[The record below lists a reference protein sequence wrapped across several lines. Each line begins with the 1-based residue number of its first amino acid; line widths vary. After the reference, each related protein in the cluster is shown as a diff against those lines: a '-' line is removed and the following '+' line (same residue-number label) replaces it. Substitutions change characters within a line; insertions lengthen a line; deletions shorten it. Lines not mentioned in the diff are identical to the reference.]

1 LFRLCENVTDLPN
14 QGFFPQMSQT
24 AAIDGRGYQGGER
37 SERRGLLGDRLEMAM
52 QVLVRDRSGVREGEC
67 SVGSEEHGDGL
78 AELAERRLDGIGH
91 IEDARE
97 GHPELVHER
106 PRLCSRVQ
114 DVDAEELHPVSELV
128 MRGHEA
134 RHLFATRRAPRPPE
148 VDHDRR
154 ALELPQQSPERV
166 WIGRGKHVGER
177 RQQGGLGSVLC
188 GDGPGGGIRRRFASA
203 RSEKR
208 EPSDEGREQ
217 SGSHAGM
224 VEPFSD
230 VPASPSVLAL
240 ETSVLLVDRKLATRR
255 TGLREKGDEAHI
267 VLAGMGIRTVGELIR
282 HYPRRYIDRSAVE
295 RIGELRIGQQATVI
309 ARVHK
314 TTKRLTR
321 RRQSMVTI
329 TITDGTGYLDLTF
342 FNQPWAAGIYK
353 EGLEVAVSG
362 TVTRYR
368 GRLQLGNQEAEILGS
383 DERDLVHTGRIT
395 PVHRASEG
403 ITTRTIRELVFSALE
418 KLPPIADP
426 MPSELIESERLQD
439 LDTALRRVHFPEDA
453 EQLAQAVERLKFDEL
468 FTLELGVAFRKHR
481 LESERTG
488 VAHRG
493 EGELTDRLLATTP
506 FEPTKAQ
513 IRAIEEVGGAMAA
526 RRPMNVLLQGD
537 VGSGKTL
544 VAVHAAL
551 VAIQSGHQAAI
562 MAPTEVLA
570 GQHARSVAV
579 LLAGVGGVNFLD
591 KAPAAAKA
599 PEGQRSLL
607 DPLEGPPS
615 DPSSEALTYALLTS
629 AVTGKDRTRIL
640 AGIADGTVDLVIG
653 THALV
658 QESVSFH
665 DLSLAVVDEQHRFG
679 LHQRMALKGK
689 GDGEIDVLIMTATPI
704 PRTLALTYYGDLD
717 VVVLDEMPK
726 GRKPIGTAAA
736 RSDAERAAAYDLVRR
751 EVRAGRQAFV
761 VCAAIDEGNRTQVRA
776 AEAEAER
783 LATKIFPDLR
793 VELLH
798 GRMRPK
804 DKERVME
811 DFRSGHADVLISTTV
826 IEVGVDVPNATVMLI
841 ENAERFGL
849 AQLHQLRGRI
859 GRGAHVSYCVLFDES
874 EETNLEAR
882 ARIEAMTRTTDGFEL
897 ADEDLRLRGEGTLFD
912 TKQSGMPDLKLAR
925 LADDLDLVKRARAR
939 AFAHIKEDPS
949 LERHPRLFDE
959 LRDRFEDSIA
969 WLFSA

>member
-1 LFRLCENVTDLPN
+1 VTPAVD
-14 QGFFPQMSQT
+14 GSYR
-24 AAIDGRGYQGGER
+24 DGRT
-37 SERRGLLGDRLEMAM
+37 L
-52 QVLVRDRSGVREGEC
+52 
-67 SVGSEEHGDGL
+67 
-78 AELAERRLDGIGH
+78 
-91 IEDARE
+91 
-97 GHPELVHER
+97 PEI
-106 PRLCSRVQ
+106 
-114 DVDAEELHPVSELV
+114 A
-128 MRGHEA
+128 
-134 RHLFATRRAPRPPE
+134 RPP
-148 VDHDRR
+148 
-154 ALELPQQSPERV
+154 ST
-166 WIGRGKHVGER
+166 
-177 RQQGGLGSVLC
+177 
-188 GDGPGGGIRRRFASA
+188 
-203 RSEKR
+203 
-208 EPSDEGREQ
+208 
-217 SGSHAGM
+217 
-224 VEPFSD
+224 
-230 VPASPSVLAL
+230 LAL
-240 ETSVLLVDRKLATRR
+240 DTPVLLVDRKLATRR
-255 TGLREKGDEAHI
+255 TGLRDKGEEAHVI
-267 VLAGMGIRTVGELIR
+267 LAGMGIRTVGDLIR

-295 RIGELRIGQQATVI
+295 RIGDLRIGQQATVI
-309 ARVHK
+309 AHVHK
-314 TTKRLTR
+314 TAKRLTR

-329 TITDGTGYLDLTF
+329 TISDGTGFLDLTF

-353 EGLEVAVSG
+353 EGLEIAVSG
-362 TVTRYR
+362 MVTRYR
-368 GRLQLGNQEAEILGS
+368 GHLQLANQEAEILGGE
-383 DERDLVHTGRIT
+383 ERDLVHTGRIT

-403 ITTRTIRELVFSALE
+403 VTTRTIRELVFAALDQ
-418 KLPPIADP
+418 LPPIVDP
-426 MPSELIESERLQD
+426 MPVEVIEAERLED

-453 EQLAQAVERLKFDEL
+453 EQLARAVERLKFDEL

-488 VAHRG
+488 VAHHADG
-493 EGELTDRLLATTP
+493 VLTDRLTATTP

-513 IRAIEEVGGAMAA
+513 LRAIEEIGDAMAA
-526 RRPMNVLLQGD
+526 PRPMNVLLQGD

-544 VAVHAAL
+544 VAVHACL
-551 VAIQSGHQAAI
+551 VAIQSGHQAAV

-570 GQHARSVAV
+570 GQHARSVRA
-579 LLAGVGGVNFLD
+579 LLEGVGAVNQLD
-591 KAPAAAKA
+591 RGSTPKAD
-599 PEGQRSLL
+599 GQGSLL
-607 DPLEGPPS
+607 
-615 DPSSEALTYALLTS
+615 EAIEETADDATTDGVTYALLTS

-640 AGIADGTVDLVIG
+640 AGIADGGVDLVIG

-658 QESVSFH
+658 QEGVTFH

-689 GDGEIDVLIMTATPI
+689 GDGEVDVLIMTATPI

-726 GRKPIGTAAA
+726 GRQPIGTAAA
-736 RSDAERAAAYDLVRR
+736 RSETERADAYDLVRR

-783 LATKIFPDLR
+783 LATEVFPDLQ

-804 DKERVME
+804 DKDRVME
-811 DFRSGHADVLISTTV
+811 DFRSGRADVLISTTV

-874 EETNLEAR
+874 DETNVDAR
-882 ARIEAMTRTTDGFEL
+882 ARTEAMTRTTDGFEL

-925 LADDLDLVKRARAR
+925 LSEDLDLVKRARAR
-939 AFAHIKEDPS
+939 AFTQVEQDPT
-949 LERHPRLFDE
+949 LEEHPLLLEE

-969 WLFSA
+969 WLFSS

>member
-1 LFRLCENVTDLPN
+1 
-14 QGFFPQMSQT
+14 M
-24 AAIDGRGYQGGER
+24 
-37 SERRGLLGDRLEMAM
+37 
-52 QVLVRDRSGVREGEC
+52 
-67 SVGSEEHGDGL
+67 
-78 AELAERRLDGIGH
+78 
-91 IEDARE
+91 
-97 GHPELVHER
+97 
-106 PRLCSRVQ
+106 
-114 DVDAEELHPVSELV
+114 
-128 MRGHEA
+128 
-134 RHLFATRRAPRPPE
+134 
-148 VDHDRR
+148 
-154 ALELPQQSPERV
+154 
-166 WIGRGKHVGER
+166 
-177 RQQGGLGSVLC
+177 
-188 GDGPGGGIRRRFASA
+188 
-203 RSEKR
+203 
-208 EPSDEGREQ
+208 
-217 SGSHAGM
+217 
-224 VEPFSD
+224 
-230 VPASPSVLAL
+230 
-240 ETSVLLVDRKLATRR
+240 DRKLATRR
-255 TGLREKGDEAHI
+255 TGLRDKGEEAHVI
-267 VLAGMGIRTVGELIR
+267 LAGMGIKTVGDLIR

-295 RIGELRIGQQATVI
+295 KIGDLRIGQQATVI

-314 TTKRLTR
+314 TAKRLTR
-321 RRQSMVTI
+321 RRQSMVTV
-329 TITDGTGYLDLTF
+329 TISDGTGFLDMTF

-353 EGLEVAVSG
+353 EGLEIAVSG

-368 GRLQLGNQEAEILGS
+368 GHLQLANQEAEILGGE
-383 DERDLVHTGRIT
+383 ERDLVHTGRIT

-403 ITTRTIRELVFSALE
+403 ITTRTIRELVFAALDG
-418 KLPPIADP
+418 LPPIVDP
-426 MPSELIESERLQD
+426 MPVELIEAERLED

-453 EQLAQAVERLKFDEL
+453 EQLARAVERLKFDEL

-488 VAHRG
+488 VAHHADG
-493 EGELTDRLLATTP
+493 VLTDRLTATTP

-513 IRAIEEVGGAMAA
+513 LRAIEEVGEAMAA
-526 RRPMNVLLQGD
+526 ARPMNVLLQGD

-544 VAVHAAL
+544 VAVHACL

-570 GQHARSVAV
+570 GQHARSVQA
-579 LLAGVGGVNFLD
+579 LLEGVGARNQLERGPSS
-591 KAPAAAKA
+591 KAG
-599 PEGQRSLL
+599 GQGSLL
-607 DPLEGPPS
+607 
-615 DPSSEALTYALLTS
+615 EAIEETADGATTDGVTYALLTS
-629 AVTGKDRTRIL
+629 AVTGKDRARIL
-640 AGIADGTVDLVIG
+640 AGIADGGVDLVIG

-658 QESVSFH
+658 QEGVTFH

-689 GDGEIDVLIMTATPI
+689 GDGDVDVLIMTATPI

-726 GRKPIGTAAA
+726 GRQPIGTAAA
-736 RSDAERAAAYDLVRR
+736 RSETERADAYDLVRR

-783 LATKIFPDLR
+783 LATEVFPDLQ

-804 DKERVME
+804 DKDRVME
-811 DFRSGHADVLISTTV
+811 DFRTGGADVLISTTV

-874 EETNLEAR
+874 DETNVDAR

-897 ADEDLRLRGEGTLFD
+897 ADVDLRLRGEGTLFD

-925 LADDLDLVKRARAR
+925 LSEDLDLVKRARAR
-939 AFAHIKEDPS
+939 AFTQVEQDPT
-949 LERHPRLFDE
+949 LEEHPMLLEE

-969 WLFSA
+969 WLFSS

>member
-1 LFRLCENVTDLPN
+1 
-14 QGFFPQMSQT
+14 
-24 AAIDGRGYQGGER
+24 
-37 SERRGLLGDRLEMAM
+37 
-52 QVLVRDRSGVREGEC
+52 
-67 SVGSEEHGDGL
+67 
-78 AELAERRLDGIGH
+78 
-91 IEDARE
+91 
-97 GHPELVHER
+97 
-106 PRLCSRVQ
+106 
-114 DVDAEELHPVSELV
+114 
-128 MRGHEA
+128 
-134 RHLFATRRAPRPPE
+134 
-148 VDHDRR
+148 
-154 ALELPQQSPERV
+154 
-166 WIGRGKHVGER
+166 
-177 RQQGGLGSVLC
+177 
-188 GDGPGGGIRRRFASA
+188 
-203 RSEKR
+203 
-208 EPSDEGREQ
+208 
-217 SGSHAGM
+217 M
-224 VEPFSD
+224 VEPITEL
-230 VPASPSVLAL
+230 PASPSPLAL
-240 ETSVLLVDRKLATRR
+240 DTPVLLVDRKLATRR
-255 TGLREKGDEAHI
+255 TGLRDKGEEAHV
-267 VLAGMGIRTVGELIR
+267 VLAGMGIHTVGDLIR

-295 RIGELRIGQQATVI
+295 RIGDLRIGQRATVI

-314 TTKRLTR
+314 TAKRLTR
-321 RRQSMVTI
+321 RRQTMVTV
-329 TITDGTGYLDLTF
+329 TITDGTGFLDMTF

-362 TVTRYR
+362 TVSRYR
-368 GRLQLGNQEAEILGS
+368 GHLQLANQEAEILGGE
-383 DERDLVHTGRIT
+383 ERDLVHTGRIT

-403 ITTRTIRELVFSALE
+403 VTTRTIRELVFVALDR
-418 KLPPIADP
+418 LPPIVDP
-426 MPSELIESERLQD
+426 MPPELIEAEGLED
-439 LDTALRRVHFPEDA
+439 VNAALRRVHFPEDA
-453 EQLAQAVERLKFDEL
+453 EELAHAVERLKFDEL

-488 VAHRG
+488 VTHHAD
-493 EGELTDRLLATTP
+493 GELTDRLLATTP

-513 IRAIEEVGGAMAA
+513 LRAIEEVGGAMAA
-526 RRPMNVLLQGD
+526 ARPMNVLLQGD

-544 VAVHAAL
+544 VAVHACL

-570 GQHARSVAV
+570 GQHARSVQA
-579 LLAGVGGVNFLD
+579 LLEGVGAVNHLD
-591 KAPAAAKA
+591 RASAAPTGGD
-599 PEGQRSLL
+599 GQASLL
-607 DPLEGPPS
+607 EPIEEPASGPIA
-615 DPSSEALTYALLTS
+615 DGVTYALLTS
-629 AVTGKDRTRIL
+629 AVTGKDRARIL
-640 AGIADGTVDLVIG
+640 AGIADGAVDLVVG

-658 QESVSFH
+658 QEGVSFR

-689 GDGEIDVLIMTATPI
+689 GDGDVDVLIMTATPI

-726 GRKPIGTAAA
+726 GRQPIGTAAA
-736 RSDAERAAAYDLVRR
+736 RSETERADAYDLVRR

-776 AEAEAER
+776 AEAEAGR
-783 LATKIFPDLR
+783 LATEVFPDLQ

-804 DKERVME
+804 DKDRVME
-811 DFRSGHADVLISTTV
+811 DFRSGRADVLISTTV

-859 GRGAHVSYCVLFDES
+859 GRGAFESYCVLFDES
-874 EETNLEAR
+874 EDTNVEAR

-925 LADDLDLVKRARAR
+925 LSEDLDLVKRARAR
-939 AFAHIKEDPS
+939 AFALIEDDPA
-949 LERHPRLFDE
+949 LEGHPRLLDD